1 MWLDYTAGVFPDTDT
16 MKLFVK
22 DIVEDGLDLTFEH
35 GDEFFR
41 DHPIRPAGEPV
52 RLEGPIRGW
61 IRANRSGWEVCLEG
75 RVAGRV
81 KLRCCRCLELFS
93 HEFSR
98 EFHLDLVPEIDRRD
112 HGGDHQLKQEELEL
126 GYYRGDSLELDPIL
140 MEQVVLSIPENPF
153 CTPECKGLCP
163 VCGGNRNER
172 ECNCSPAEVS
182 SHPFAVLKKYK
193 ISGGG

>member
-61 IRANRSGWEVCLEG
+61 IVTM
-75 RVAGRV
+75 
-81 KLRCCRCLELFS
+81 
-93 HEFSR
+93 SR
-98 EFHLDLVPEIDRRD
+98 PGHSFTTPSW
-112 HGGDHQLKQEELEL
+112 GGP
-126 GYYRGDSLELDPIL
+126 G
-140 MEQVVLSIPENPF
+140 
-153 CTPECKGLCP
+153 
-163 VCGGNRNER
+163 
-172 ECNCSPAEVS
+172 
-182 SHPFAVLKKYK
+182 
-193 ISGGG
+193 